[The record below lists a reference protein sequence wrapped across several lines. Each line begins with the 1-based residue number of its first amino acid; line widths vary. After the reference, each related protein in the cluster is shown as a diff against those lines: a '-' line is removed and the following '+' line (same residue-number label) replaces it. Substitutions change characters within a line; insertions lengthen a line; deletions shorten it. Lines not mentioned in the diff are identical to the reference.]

1 MVVSKDKLVT
11 ISVVMSDLQGHVLER
26 SPESGLTYLH
36 GHADI
41 FPAIEAKLEGKK
53 TGDSVSVVLEPEE
66 AFGEF
71 DPDLIYL
78 VDAEKL
84 GDVET
89 LVPGLVFDHVP
100 GQAND
105 GRRYTVTEIAQ
116 GKVVMDANHPLAG
129 WSLKFD
135 IEVLAVESAQGE
147 TTGTDEI
154 VVPEFLGFADK
165 IIDDE
170 TDDGDEERELQ
181 RRLTGIC

>member
-1 MVVSKDKLVT
+1 M
-11 ISVVMSDLQGHVLER
+11 
-26 SPESGLTYLH
+26 
-36 GHADI
+36 
-41 FPAIEAKLEGKK
+41 
-53 TGDSVSVVLEPEE
+53 EPEE

-135 IEVLAVESAQGE
+135 IEVLAVESAQGRQLE
-147 TTGTDEI
+147 QMKSS
-154 VVPEFLGFADK
+154 FLSFWDSPTK
-165 IIDDE
+165 SLMMKRMMVTRSENFNVD
-170 TDDGDEERELQ
+170 
-181 RRLTGIC
+181 